1 MLEVAVDG
9 AILIPVYAIG
19 CGFGALIF
27 VGCAKVA
34 TALLGNAQELQDN
47 SSKP

>member
-1 MLEVAVDG
+1 MYELAIDG

-27 VGCAKVA
+27 FGCAKVG
-34 TALLGNAQELQDN
+34 TALLGNSQELQDN
-47 SSKP
+47 TSK